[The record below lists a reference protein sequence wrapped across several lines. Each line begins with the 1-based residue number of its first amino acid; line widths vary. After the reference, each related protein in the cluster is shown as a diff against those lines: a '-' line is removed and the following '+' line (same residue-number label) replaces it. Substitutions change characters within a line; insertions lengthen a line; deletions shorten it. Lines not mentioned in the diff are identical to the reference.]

1 MLIVYGCCLQQ
12 CNSLIYFHLNPFHLI
27 IYSSGLS
34 MLILAMICFSAK
46 FWCDYSRLYISA
58 WILAMVY
65 FNAKFCFSFTLCP
78 VVSLWRNTAWSY
90 TLFLKDTKKISRND
104 DSYYGLK
111 SKLEYFSA
119 GIFIVGSHLKV
130 KDHCWYFKVILP
142 AMNKVQCLYCK
153 GAALGPQISF
163 AFVRIW
169 SVSAIFICYNCKYIW
184 FFIFYLLPAKA
195 RLDHVLKLSAQVVL
209 LIII

>member
-1 MLIVYGCCLQQ
+1 LKVGVRFDKQNLRGYWSWRQPRSWSCMSYFILVSFLCIHIFWGNYNNVLMLIVYGCCLQQ

-58 WILAMVY
+58 WILAMVC

-90 TLFLKDTKKISRND
+90 TLFLKDTKKNKSEWWFLLWSKEQAWIFFSRYFYNWF
-104 DSYYGLK
+104 S
-111 SKLEYFSA
+111 SKVE
-119 GIFIVGSHLKV
+119 GS
-130 KDHCWYFKVILP
+130 
-142 AMNKVQCLYCK
+142 
-153 GAALGPQISF
+153 
-163 AFVRIW
+163 
-169 SVSAIFICYNCKYIW
+169 
-184 FFIFYLLPAKA
+184 
-195 RLDHVLKLSAQVVL
+195 L
-209 LIII
+209 LIFQGYSSSHE